1 MQGRMHRFSWIM
13 LGLMIAQP
21 AFAAI
26 KFKEVTQEVGMS
38 HSGTTYGASW
48 GDFNGDGWP
57 DLWVGNHD
65 TMPSLYINER
75 NGTFA
80 NIINQVWN
88 GDPRAD
94 KHGAAWADFDNDGD
108 QDLLEAVDAAYVGD
122 SLILARGQNLFF
134 INRDGRLEE
143 AAKRF
148 GLDTRREARS
158 PLWLDANRD
167 GRLDVLMM
175 AHRRSKEP
183 SSILFRQT
191 AHGFEE
197 FNKESGLRRDGE
209 VRRGEYL
216 GDLLSN
222 ILHLRFRYP
231 AQIHSHQNQEF
242 AQLADLSGDGDLD
255 LIVYSQPLRVYSIR
269 AIPFEDIT
277 NALGFPNLAP
287 VGDVAIE
294 DFDGD
299 QRLDMYMTLGPY
311 RVSDVRQPTPFELK
325 ATILGHSRDVAKHL
339 AKGMQFR
346 TEGEVHFTIYPR
358 WLPLSKI
365 YLGANG
371 RHPVGR
377 SFTLAPNDP
386 SMTGPVPKAV
396 IEQGVVSIVY
406 DPVTHLWTLR
416 NGVVWEFVDVIVR
429 SHERIDQVQTL
440 SFEPFTENGVDA
452 LLMHRGDRFRLQTL
466 SGDVGVPT
474 ACHSVAAG
482 DFDNDMDMDLYLVC
496 TGPIE
501 NLPNRLYENDGKG
514 NFILVPDAG
523 GAAGSKLGRGDV
535 VATADY
541 DRDGFLDL
549 FVTNG
554 ADPSSPFV
562 DDGPYQLF
570 RNQGNENHWLEID
583 LEGTVSNRDGIGA
596 SIVLEAGGVVQI
608 RGQGGG
614 MHRFT
619 QNHQRMHF
627 GLATHKTVDRLT
639 IRWPGGIVQHL
650 ENVAADQILTIRE
663 TR

>member
-1 MQGRMHRFSWIM
+1 M
-13 LGLMIAQP
+13 LLLMISSP
-21 AFAAI
+21 AFADI
-26 KFKEVTQEVGMS
+26 KFKEVTQEAGIS

-57 DLWVGNHD
+57 DVWVGNHD
-65 TMPSLYINER
+65 TMPILYINNR
-75 NGTFA
+75 NGTFT

-94 KHGAAWADFDNDGD
+94 KHGAAWADFDNDGH
-108 QDLLEAVDAAYVGD
+108 QDLIEAVDAAYIGE
-122 SLILARGQNLFF
+122 SLIPARGQNLFF
-134 INRDGRLEE
+134 INQDGRLEE

-148 GLDTRREARS
+148 GLDARGQARS
-158 PLWLDANRD
+158 PLWLDADRD
-167 GRLDVLMM
+167 GRLDVLIM
-175 AHRRSKEP
+175 AHRGRQEQA
-183 SSILFRQT
+183 SILFRQT
-191 AHGFEE
+191 ANGFKE
-197 FNKESGLRRDGE
+197 FNKESGFRDGE
-209 VRRGEYL
+209 VSRSEYRHN
-216 GDLLSN
+216 LLSN
-222 ILHLRFRYP
+222 IFHRQFRYP
-231 AQIHSHQNQEF
+231 SQISSAPHQEF
-242 AQLADLSGDGDLD
+242 AQLADLNGDGELD

-277 NALGFPNLAP
+277 NALGFPDLSQ
-287 VGDVAIE
+287 VSDVAIE

-299 QRLDMYMTLGPY
+299 QRLDMYMTIGPY
-311 RVSDVRQPTPFELK
+311 RSSDLRQPTPFELK
-325 ATILGHSRDVAKHL
+325 ATILGHARGVDQRL

-346 TEGEVHFTIYPR
+346 TEGEVNFTIYPR
-358 WLPLSKI
+358 WLSLSKV
-365 YLGANG
+365 YLGASG
-371 RHPVGR
+371 GSPLER
-377 SFTLAPNDP
+377 SFTVSPND
-386 SMTGPVPKAV
+386 SSLRGPVPEAV

-406 DPVTHLWTLR
+406 DPVTHVWTLR
-416 NGVVWEFVDVIVR
+416 NGVFWEFVDVIVH
-429 SHERIDQVQTL
+429 SNEPIDKVQTL
-440 SFEPFTENGVDA
+440 GFEPFTENGTENGVDA

-482 DFDNDMDMDLYLVC
+482 DFDNDMDIDLYLVC

-514 NFILVPDAG
+514 NFTLVPDAG

-535 VATADY
+535 VAVADY

-562 DDGPYQLF
+562 DEGPHQLF
-570 RNQGNENHWLEID
+570 RNQGNGNHWIEID

-596 SIVLEAGGVVQI
+596 SVVLEAGGVVQI

-619 QNHQRMHF
+619 QNHQRIHF

-639 IRWPGGIVQHL
+639 IRWPSGIVQRL
-650 ENVAADQILTIRE
+650 ENIAANQILTIRE
-663 TR
+663 SR